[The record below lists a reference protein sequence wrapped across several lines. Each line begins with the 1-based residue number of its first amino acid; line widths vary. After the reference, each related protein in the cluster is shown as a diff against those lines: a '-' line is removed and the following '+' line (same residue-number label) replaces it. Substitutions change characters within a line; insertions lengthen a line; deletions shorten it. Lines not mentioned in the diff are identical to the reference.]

1 MFYRLFLA
9 ATVVPLHHYRH
20 NIVFRSSA
28 GSVATGA
35 VRPPDLSL
43 DLEMGF
49 RSRHPLHR
57 IMRSLSV

>member
-1 MFYRLFLA
+1 
-9 ATVVPLHHYRH
+9 VPLHHYRH

-49 RSRHPLHR
+49 RSRQPLHR